1 MAKNHSDIFLCCK
14 VFLGGVPWDI
24 TESALFTAFK
34 MYGPIRIEWPGKD
47 NSTIPKGYL
56 YVIFE
61 NDKQVKNTGDSC
73 YPYRPGCL
81 QCLSWDSRDT
91 GNVSPY

>member
-1 MAKNHSDIFLCCK
+1 M
-14 VFLGGVPWDI
+14 FLGGVPWDI

-61 NDKQVKNTGDSC
+61 NDKQASNIRFQPGLFFCMMRNTIAKED
-73 YPYRPGCL
+73 P
-81 QCLSWDSRDT
+81 
-91 GNVSPY
+91 

>member
-1 MAKNHSDIFLCCK
+1 MRGAVLSCK

-61 NDKQVKNTGDSC
+61 NDKQVGKYS
-73 YPYRPGCL
+73 
-81 QCLSWDSRDT
+81 LSRTFPTTYDEKH
-91 GNVSPY
+91 NC